1 VSVPEVESAPFGGT
15 ANLVSQAS
23 HISMLTLLLR
33 RARPRRPLPA
43 APWPAAAAGDLG
55 RRRCA
60 AAGAAAA
67 GDGAGPIVDELLD
80 GVLRRRD
87 RGAVA
92 RAITLCESRAPA
104 DWAAAAALLRALAA
118 AAPAAPA
125 ALRVGVCGPPGAGKS
140 ALIDALGCALADAGR
155 RPAVLCVD
163 PSSSLGAGGSILG
176 DKARM
181 AALSSRAGAFVRPSP
196 SRGALGGLGRATH
209 EAVAIVEAAGYD
221 RVLIET
227 VGLGQSETHVAAVAD
242 VSLLCLPSTGGGDGL
257 QALKRG
263 IMEAAD
269 VVAITKVDGPPAV
282 REAALRAA
290 ADARGAL
297 GLQRRR
303 RGGWAPRV
311 LLCSARTGE
320 GLPELLAAL
329 DDFEAAARA
338 SGALAEHREAA
349 AARLLAL
356 EAESAALDALRADGA
371 VAAALAA
378 GLASSPRPPLRVI
391 ARDALQQFRPGQ
403 EQGGGGGG

>member
-1 VSVPEVESAPFGGT
+1 MIP
-15 ANLVSQAS
+15 
-23 HISMLTLLLR
+23 LLLR
-33 RARPRRPLPA
+33 CARPRRHLPDL
-43 APWPAAAAGDLG
+43 PWPAAAARQCASAGS
-55 RRRCA
+55 A
-60 AAGAAAA
+60 AAGGDAA
-67 GDGAGPIVDELLD
+67 GGVHAGADGDAAGGVHAGAGGDAAGGVHAGAGGDDAGRLVAELLE

-104 DWAAAAALLRALAA
+104 DWAPAAALLRALAA
-118 AAPAAPA
+118 AAPPSPA
-125 ALRVGVCGPPGAGKS
+125 ALRIGVCGPPGAGKS
-140 ALIDALGCALADAGR
+140 ALIDALGCLLADAGR

-196 SRGALGGLGRATH
+196 SRGALGGVGRATH
-209 EAVAIVEAAGYD
+209 EAVAVVEAAGHD

-227 VGLGQSETHVAAVAD
+227 VGLGQSETQVTAVAD
-242 VSLLCLPSTGGGDGL
+242 VSVLCLPSTGGGDGL

-269 VVAITKVDGPPAV
+269 VVAITKVDGGGAV

-297 GLQRRR
+297 GLQRPR

-320 GLPELLAAL
+320 GLPEL
-329 DDFEAAARA
+329 
-338 SGALAEHREAA
+338 AA
-349 AARLLAL
+349 AA
-356 EAESAALDALRADGA
+356 AAHFSSSIVRP
-371 VAAALAA
+371 A
-378 GLASSPRPPLRVI
+378 GDCRPHSLTTH
-391 ARDALQQFRPGQ
+391 LSTKN
-403 EQGGGGGG
+403 